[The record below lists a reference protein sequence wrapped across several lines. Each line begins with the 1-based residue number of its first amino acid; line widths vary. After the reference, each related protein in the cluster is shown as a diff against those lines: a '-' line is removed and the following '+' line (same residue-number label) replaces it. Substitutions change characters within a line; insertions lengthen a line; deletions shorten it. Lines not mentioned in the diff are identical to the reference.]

1 MKLNSVVIDN
11 TFAEAFKMRYVRLL
25 VTAIDAHW
33 LRAAINASIGFSTS
47 IIGCAVEA
55 GLESRT
61 NKTPDGRPGAFL
73 LFFARSQEVLE
84 KELIKRIGQ
93 TLLTCPTVSVFNGS
107 SGGNLADIGARL
119 RYFGDGHETEN
130 KVCGRNVWEIP
141 VSEGKFIVETK
152 ISIHEGVAG
161 GAFLIMAKTQDA
173 GLSAA
178 KAAVEAIK
186 PLPGTITPF
195 PGGVCRAASKI
206 GSKYSFL
213 KVSTNTEFV
222 PSLGNGIP
230 EEVTCVYE
238 IVING
243 VDEAVVKAAMR
254 EGILSAVREP
264 LITMISAP
272 NFEGRLGSI
281 KLHLHD
287 IAG

>member
-33 LRAAINASIGFSTS
+33 LQAAISASTGCATS
-47 IIGCAVEA
+47 IIGCTVEA
-55 GLESRT
+55 GLESCT
-61 NKTPDGRPGAFL
+61 NETPDGRPGAFL
-73 LFFARSQEVLE
+73 LFFAREREILE

-107 SGGNLADIGARL
+107 SGGELANIGARL
-119 RYFGDGHETEN
+119 RYFGDGHETEGEAY
-130 KVCGRNVWEIP
+130 GRNVWEIP

-152 ISIHEGVAG
+152 ISINEGVAG
-161 GAFLIMAKTQDA
+161 GVFLIMAKTQSA

-178 KAAVEAIK
+178 KAAVEAIA

-195 PGGVCRAASKI
+195 PGGVCRAASRI
-206 GSKYSFL
+206 GSKYPFL
-213 KVSTNTEFV
+213 KASTNTKFV
-222 PSLGNGIP
+222 PSLGP
-230 EEVTCVYE
+230 TLPAEVTCVYE

-243 VDEAVVKAAMR
+243 VDEPSVKAAMR